1 VSLGSCH
8 SGCCAILLVGSAGH
22 DFQRII
28 GQWPLQGFRLIP
40 RRAHPNVAFLLGCQD
55 HRHGLGVDRFND
67 RVRRRREE
75 AIDIVRS
82 ADRFGFG
89 PAITFELSPDATEC
103 EGRPVLLERKPDD
116 VFLFGVGVRL
126 RRSSRER
133 NRRRRGEI

>member
-1 VSLGSCH
+1 MAAAGLSPHPKARASKRRVPLGL
-8 SGCCAILLVGSAGH
+8 SGSPASPWGGS
-22 DFQRII
+22 
-28 GQWPLQGFRLIP
+28 
-40 RRAHPNVAFLLGCQD
+40 V
-55 HRHGLGVDRFND
+55 

-103 EGRPVLLERKPDD
+103 EGRPVLVERKPDD

-126 RRSSRER
+126 RRIFGEAVRR
-133 NRRRRGEI
+133 NQASTFRLQPAASEAM